1 MHTLEAGG
9 EDMFEVYDVMLIP
22 LIIGLVQVLK
32 TLGLR
37 KKFLPLASVI
47 FGIAGGVFYVYPDDL
62 KGGIIVGIM
71 LGLSASGLYSG
82 TKNSFEKNN
91 KGP

>member
-1 MHTLEAGG
+1 
-9 EDMFEVYDVMLIP
+9 MFEVYDVVLIP

-32 TLGLR
+32 TLGLN
-37 KKFLPLASVI
+37 KKFLPLASII
-47 FGIAGGVFYVYPDDL
+47 FGIAGGVFYLYPDDL

-82 TKNSFEKNN
+82 TKNSFEKNDEK
-91 KGP
+91 KGAV